1 MAYTILISSKAE
13 KFLKKQVAPVFS
25 QLKTKI
31 LSLSDNPKP
40 RLSKALSG
48 TNNGI
53 RILHNNCKILYS
65 INEDAQ
71 EITIYKIN
79 KRRKTYSAL

>member
-13 KFLKKQVAPVFS
+13 KFLKKQTENTVS

-31 LSLSDNPKP
+31 LSLSNNPKP
-40 RLSKALSG
+40 RLSKTLSG
-48 TNNGI
+48 INSGI

-65 INEDAQ
+65 INEEAQ
-71 EITIYKIN
+71 EVTIYKIN
-79 KRRKTYSAL
+79 KRRKAYSTL